1 MASPFC
7 CTKIAPKSF
16 SNHHFLNFQ
25 PSFRAKAFK
34 TNCKL
39 ENPTESSSST
49 KDSEPE
55 NLLLKAAWYGS
66 ELLGIAASYVRS
78 PKNVEETPEL
88 ALDDGS
94 GVIDR
99 AAVVESIKGDFQ
111 RSYFVTGFFAG
122 ALFSDVLLS
131 VLLFVLIFFMCSFA
145 GNLALDAYEENC
157 EFADPAGSFRG
168 LRRFKRNCS
177 NFGSLLEKSNM
188 KLMKWEDSEVS
199 ITSIIAVVIVR
210 DDLYVFLFFHD
221 NQKICAGCRKKPL
234 VIGVSAAL
242 CHFHGSL
249 FFLVKSLKE
258 VTGFSISFAS
268 L

>member
-7 CTKIAPKSF
+7 CTKIASKSF
-16 SNHHFLNFQ
+16 SNYRFLNFQ

-131 VLLFVLIFFMCSFA
+131 VLLFVLIFLCVPLQETWPSM
-145 GNLALDAYEENC
+145 
-157 EFADPAGSFRG
+157 
-168 LRRFKRNCS
+168 
-177 NFGSLLEKSNM
+177 
-188 KLMKWEDSEVS
+188 LMKKTVNLQIQQVLSEV
-199 ITSIIAVVIVR
+199 
-210 DDLYVFLFFHD
+210 
-221 NQKICAGCRKKPL
+221 CADSRGT
-234 VIGVSAAL
+234 AL
-242 CHFHGSL
+242 ILGP
-249 FFLVKSLKE
+249 
-258 VTGFSISFAS
+258 FSRSQI
-268 L
+268 